1 VTSHERQTDVLLGS
15 LKERVSLE
23 DPDINRSVIFKFVL
37 KKQEG
42 RTWNGL
48 IWLRIK
54 TSKGC
59 CARGNKIS
67 GSTKGWKFVVYVRK
81 GWLPSPEGLCSMELA
96 KSNFLP

>member
-1 VTSHERQTDVLLGS
+1 MLLGS

-23 DPDINRSVIFKFVL
+23 DPDINRRAILKFIL

-54 TSKGC
+54 TNKGR

-67 GSTKGWKFVVYVRK
+67 WSTKGGKFIV
-81 GWLPSPEGLCSMELA
+81 
-96 KSNFLP
+96 